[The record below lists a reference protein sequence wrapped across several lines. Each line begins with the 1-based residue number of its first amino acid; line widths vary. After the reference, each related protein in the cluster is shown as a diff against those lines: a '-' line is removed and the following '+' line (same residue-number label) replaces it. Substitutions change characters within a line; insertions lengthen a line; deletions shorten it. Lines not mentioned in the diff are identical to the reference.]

1 MPEMEPLKIHLDS
14 LEMAGKMV
22 DKHIIADS
30 NFPSLINL
38 MRYNVQGGPTVS
50 GLDDHDYP
58 SLNGASSLTNINQMK
73 IHSKIPL
80 PSEVME
86 HFGHMQCHCMM
97 GLFTEISKAWLTI
110 DSDMYLWSYENESDV
125 AYFDG
130 LNETIIS
137 VGLVKPKMGIFQNY
151 VKYLLILTTTVEITI
166 LGVMIPDD
174 TKEVQLVPEPIFTV
188 TTDGVGITTI
198 ANTSSGRIFL
208 GGRNGS
214 LFEIYYQAE
223 SSWFGK
229 RCKKI
234 NHSEGPLSFLVP
246 SFVTMALSEEE
257 AIIQIS
263 VDDSRNILYTLGDRG
278 TITVW
283 DIDNSGASR
292 ITSLSQASLVQNT
305 VHVVKTLDSN
315 NFRPLVSISAITESE
330 SVHLN
335 LVVVAATGTRFYF
348 SCTSVTNPSSRPQTL
363 QLIHV
368 RLPPGYAANAPV
380 MRPRKVQMAYYRKG
394 TLILVC
400 GGDTET
406 AWCLSN
412 DAYPFTNYLAE
423 TQSILPLDSP
433 AWAMEEIIGDSAVH
447 IEKQTSAQGEP
458 PLLVRQHMEPP
469 RKFIFLTA
477 QGAIILMQVRPVD
490 ILRQLLLEQRGPDT
504 EAVRAYFQTQSLEQ
518 ACATCLILATLESS
532 QNAQLSEWATRAFFL
547 YGGQRIAGI
556 GPSIDMHGFSGISPI
571 DIRTSTPRVQPFDA
585 RAQAFRSS
593 AQMGLGTDL
602 ALQHFSAKH
611 NGLYLYV
618 GRILRPIWNVRCIK
632 QEIISNKSV
641 ISSTVPAAQIA
652 WILGH
657 LQALRTFLNKNT
669 NITKQQNAISRSI
682 TDGFETTI
690 PSHFQEPIVEERN
703 SLDALKVFIT
713 HACEV
718 LGLWKILCENQLNC
732 IVSSLSKDQ
741 IAQFSTAT
749 FRDLILIGHEISS
762 LLIVHLIDSYLGDNA
777 SVDSV
782 SSKLREVCPNL
793 YRTEDAVC
801 SKANEILLKAKSCT
815 NPEEKECYLQSALK
829 LCKEVAPRLNLN
841 AVCQQFVACQFYM
854 GVLELCICCAE
865 RVDPNNAAS
874 HYYKNNEPQEDQEG
888 ALAFAKRSE
897 IYKEFATMLDHLY
910 HQSISNPLT
919 PTIPSK
925 PGPPLQTAS
934 TTTVTPAKETLHE
947 VIVDAL
953 QAPCETLHSCI
964 YTWMIERGL
973 HGELV
978 ALAAPSLETY
988 LSRINAPELL
998 PRTAELLWQFYE
1010 RNKDH
1015 AAAAKILDSLASKVG
1030 SDVSL
1035 AKRVEYLA
1043 RAVVCMRS
1051 DQTGYAPYLGI
1062 FLRELED
1069 KLEVAR
1075 MQQQILDIIS
1085 NQQNVF
1091 DSMTVTDAKLRLN
1104 SSLLDITQLY
1114 EEYAEPLQ
1122 LWECKLAII
1131 HCSGHQDDML
1141 IKGIWTNIID
1151 NELENATEPL
1161 NEDKMTILMSKI
1173 KLLGQEYTGSPHCFP
1188 VDFLV
1193 KQLEMKACKYKVSN
1207 TSIITGFLELGIAME
1222 DLLDI
1227 YDKLIGKNTRTWL
1240 NEGNEFHLIE
1250 STANL
1255 VNYFIT
1261 NSSVT
1266 NTFIRRKII
1275 TKCQDVISKCLTT
1288 LFSKPNGGDLDRE
1301 IANLRSIQSILNRM

>member
-1 MPEMEPLKIHLDS
+1 MEPLKMHLDS

-58 SLNGASSLTNINQMK
+58 NLNGASMTLTNINQMK

-110 DSDMYLWSYENESDV
+110 DSDIYLWSYENEADV

-137 VGLVKPKMGIFQNY
+137 VGLVKPKTGIFQSY

-166 LGVMIPDD
+166 LGVTIPDD
-174 TKEVQLVPEPIFTV
+174 GGEMQLVPEPIFTV
-188 TTDGVGITTI
+188 TTDGIGITTI
-198 ANTSSGRIFL
+198 ANTNSGRIFL

-263 VDDSRNILYTLGDRG
+263 VDDSRNILYTLGDKG

-283 DIDNSGASR
+283 DIDNGGASK

-315 NFRPLVSISAITESE
+315 NFRPLVSISAIMESE

-348 SCTSVTNPSSRPQTL
+348 SCTSITNPSSRPQGL

-394 TLILVC
+394 TLFLVC

-433 AWAMEEIIGDSAVH
+433 AWAMEEIIRDSAIH
-447 IEKQTSAQGEP
+447 IEKQSNAQGEP

-490 ILRQLLLEQRGPDT
+490 ILKQLLLEQRGPDT
-504 EAVRAYFQTQSLEQ
+504 EIVRAYFQTQSLEQ

-556 GPSIDMHGFSGISPI
+556 CPPIDMHSGFPTISP
-571 DIRTSTPRVQPFDA
+571 DLRSSTPRVPNFDS
-585 RAQAFRSS
+585 RTQVFRSS
-593 AQMGLGTDL
+593 AQMGLNTDIG
-602 ALQHFSAKH
+602 LQHFSAKH
-611 NGLYLYV
+611 SGLYLYV

-632 QEIISNKSV
+632 QETINNKNV
-641 ISSTVPAAQIA
+641 IFSTVPATQIA
-652 WILGH
+652 WILGY
-657 LQALRTFLNKNT
+657 LQALKSFLNKNT
-669 NITKQQNAISRSI
+669 NITKQQNTSRSL

-690 PSHFQEPIVEERN
+690 QSHFQEPIVEERN

-718 LGLWKILCENQLNC
+718 LGLWKILCENQLNN
-732 IVSSLSKDQ
+732 IVNCLSKDQ
-741 IAQFSTAT
+741 ISQFSTAT

-782 SSKLREVCPNL
+782 SAKLREVCPNL

-801 SKANEILLKAKSCT
+801 SKANEILLKAKGCT
-815 NPEEKECYLQSALK
+815 NPEEKECYLQSALM

-841 AVCQQFVACQFYM
+841 AVCQQFVACQFYT

-865 RVDPNNAAS
+865 RIDPNNAAS
-874 HYYKNNEPQEDQEG
+874 HYYKNNEPIEDQEG
-888 ALAFAKRSE
+888 NLAFTKRLE
-897 IYKEFATMLDHLY
+897 IYKEFTAMLDHLY

-919 PTIPSK
+919 PTLPSK

-934 TTTVTPAKETLHE
+934 NAIIMPANEILYD
-947 VIVDAL
+947 IIDDAL
-953 QAPCETLHSCI
+953 HAPCETLHSSI
-964 YTWMIERGL
+964 YTWMIDKGL
-973 HGELV
+973 HGKLV
-978 ALAAPSLETY
+978 TFAAPSLETY
-988 LSRINAPELL
+988 LNRVNAP
-998 PRTAELLWQFYE
+998 ELLWQFYE
-1010 RNKDH
+1010 KNKNH
-1015 AAAAKILDSLASKVG
+1015 AAAAKILDSLATKVG
-1030 SDVSL
+1030 SEIPLSE
-1035 AKRVEYLA
+1035 RVYNLS

-1075 MQQQILDIIS
+1075 MQQQILDVIS
-1085 NQQNVF
+1085 NQQNLF
-1091 DSMTVTDAKLRLN
+1091 DSMIVTDAKLRLN

-1151 NELENATEPL
+1151 NELENATESS
-1161 NEDKMTILMSKI
+1161 NNDKMTILMCKI
-1173 KLLGQEYTGSPHCFP
+1173 KLLGQEYIGSPHCFP
-1188 VDFLV
+1188 IDFLV
-1193 KQLEMKACKYKVSN
+1193 KQLEMKACKYKVN
-1207 TSIITGFLELGIAME
+1207 NISIITSFLELGVAME

-1227 YDKLIGKNTRTWL
+1227 YDKMIGKNTRIWL

-1255 VNYFIT
+1255 VNHFIRNMTIT
-1261 NSSVT
+1261 NSFV
-1266 NTFIRRKII
+1266 RRKII

-1288 LFSKPNGGDLDRE
+1288 LFSKPNGGDLERE
-1301 IANLRSIQSILNRM
+1301 ITNLRSIQSILNRM

>member
-1 MPEMEPLKIHLDS
+1 MINITLTEMEPLKIHLDS

-58 SLNGASSLTNINQMK
+58 NLNGASISLTNINQMK

-110 DSDMYLWSYENESDV
+110 DSDIYLWSYENESDV

-137 VGLVKPKMGIFQNY
+137 VGLVKPKADIFQLY

-166 LGVMIPDD
+166 LGVTILDD

-198 ANTSSGRIFL
+198 ANTNSGRIFL

-234 NHSEGPLSFLVP
+234 NHSEGPLSFLIP

-283 DIDNSGASR
+283 DISNGGASR
-292 ITSLSQASLVQNT
+292 ITSLSQASLVQTT
-305 VHVVKTLDSN
+305 VNVVKTLDSN

-348 SCTSVTNPSSRPQTL
+348 SCTSVTNPSSRPQGL

-394 TLILVC
+394 TLILIC

-433 AWAMEEIIGDSAVH
+433 AWAMEEIIRDSAIH
-447 IEKQTSAQGEP
+447 IEKQSTTQGEP

-518 ACATCLILATLESS
+518 ACATCLILATLESA

-547 YGGQRIAGI
+547 YGSQRIAGI
-556 GPSIDMHGFSGISPI
+556 GPAFDMHGFSSINPA
-571 DIRTSTPRVQPFDA
+571 DLRTSTPRVPPFDS
-585 RAQAFRSS
+585 RAQAFRSP
-593 AQMGLGTDL
+593 AQMGLGTTDI

-611 NGLYLYV
+611 SGLYLYV
-618 GRILRPIWNVRCIK
+618 GRILRPIWNIRCIK
-632 QEIISNKSV
+632 QEMINNKNV
-641 ISSTVPAAQIA
+641 ISSTVPATQIT

-657 LQALRTFLNKNT
+657 LQALRCFLNKNT
-669 NITKQQNAISRSI
+669 HITKQQNTNRTL

-690 PSHFQEPIVEERN
+690 QSHFQEPIVEERN

-718 LGLWKILCENQLNC
+718 LGLWKILCENRLNNIINC
-732 IVSSLSKDQ
+732 LSKDQ

-762 LLIVHLIDSYLGDNA
+762 LLIIHLIDSYLGDNA

-782 SSKLREVCPNL
+782 SAKLREICPNL

-801 SKANEILLKAKSCT
+801 SKANEILLKAKNCT
-815 NPEEKECYLQSALK
+815 NPEEKECYLKSALK
-829 LCKEVAPRLNLN
+829 LCKEVAPRLNWS
-841 AVCQQFVACQFYM
+841 AVCQQFVACQFYT

-874 HYYKNNEPQEDQEG
+874 HYYKNNEPIEDQEG
-888 ALAFAKRSE
+888 NLAFAKRSE
-897 IYKEFATMLDHLY
+897 IYKEFTTMLDHLY

-925 PGPPLQTAS
+925 PGPPLQTTSA
-934 TTTVTPAKETLHE
+934 TTVTPAKKILHE
-947 VIVDAL
+947 IIGDAL

-973 HGELV
+973 HGELI

-988 LSRINAPELL
+988 LNRINAP
-998 PRTAELLWQFYE
+998 ELLWQFYE
-1010 RNKDH
+1010 RNKNH

-1030 SDVSL
+1030 SEIPLS
-1035 AKRVEYLA
+1035 KRVEYLA

-1051 DQTGYAPYLGI
+1051 DQTGYAPYLGV

-1085 NQQNVF
+1085 NQQNLF
-1091 DSMTVTDAKLRLN
+1091 DSMLVTDAKLRLN

-1151 NELENATEPL
+1151 NELENATEPS

-1173 KLLGQEYTGSPHCFP
+1173 KLLGQEYIGSPHCFP

-1193 KQLEMKACKYKVSN
+1193 KQLEIKACKYKVSN
-1207 TSIITGFLELGIAME
+1207 ISIITGFLELGIAME

-1227 YDKLIGKNTRTWL
+1227 YDKMIGKNTRTWL

-1255 VNYFIT
+1255 VNYFIANSNIT
-1261 NSSVT
+1261 N
-1266 NTFIRRKII
+1266 NFIRRKII

-1288 LFSKPNGGDLDRE
+1288 LFSKPNGGDLDKE
-1301 IANLRSIQSILNRM
+1301 ITNLRSIQSILNRM

>member
-1 MPEMEPLKIHLDS
+1 MRNMALTEIEPLKMQLDS

-58 SLNGASSLTNINQMK
+58 NLNGVSVALTNINQIK

-110 DSDMYLWSYENESDV
+110 DSDIYLWSYENESDV

-137 VGLVKPKMGIFQNY
+137 VGLVKPKAGIFQSY

-166 LGVMIPDD
+166 LGVTIPDD
-174 TKEVQLVPEPIFTV
+174 GGEMQLVPEPIFTV
-188 TTDGVGITTI
+188 TTDGIGITTI
-198 ANTSSGRIFL
+198 ANTNSGRIFF

-229 RCKKI
+229 RCKKV

-246 SFVTMALSEEE
+246 SFVTIALSEEE

-283 DIDNSGASR
+283 DIDNGGASK
-292 ITSLSQASLVQNT
+292 ITSLSQASLVQIA

-315 NFRPLVSISAITESE
+315 NFRPLVSISAIMESE

-348 SCTSVTNPSSRPQTL
+348 SCTSITNPSSRPQGL

-394 TLILVC
+394 TLFLVC

-433 AWAMEEIIGDSAVH
+433 VWAMEEIIRDSAIH
-447 IEKQTSAQGEP
+447 IEKQSSAQGEP

-490 ILRQLLLEQRGPDT
+490 ILKQLLLEQRGPDT
-504 EAVRAYFQTQSLEQ
+504 EVVRAYFQTQSLEQ

-532 QNAQLSEWATRAFFL
+532 QNAQVAEWATRAFFL
-547 YGGQRIAGI
+547 FGGQRIAGI
-556 GPSIDMHGFSGISPI
+556 YSPIDMHSGFPTITP
-571 DIRTSTPRVQPFDA
+571 DLRTSTPRVPSFDS
-585 RAQAFRSS
+585 RTQAFRTPT
-593 AQMGLGTDL
+593 QMGLSTDIG
-602 ALQHFSAKH
+602 LQHFSAKH
-611 NGLYLYV
+611 SGLYLYV

-632 QEIISNKSV
+632 QETISNKNV
-641 ISSTVPAAQIA
+641 ISSTVPATQIA
-652 WILGH
+652 WILSH
-657 LQALRTFLNKNT
+657 LQALRSFLNKNT
-669 NITKQQNAISRSI
+669 HITKQQSTSRGI
-682 TDGFETTI
+682 TNGFETTI
-690 PSHFQEPIVEERN
+690 RSHFQEPIVEERN

-718 LGLWKILCENQLNC
+718 LGLWKILCENQLNN
-732 IVSSLSKDQ
+732 IVNCLSKDQ
-741 IAQFSTAT
+741 ITQFSTAT

-782 SSKLREVCPNL
+782 SAKLREVCPNL

-801 SKANEILLKAKSCT
+801 SKANEILLKAKGCT
-815 NPEEKECYLQSALK
+815 NPEEKECYLQSALT

-841 AVCQQFVACQFYM
+841 AVCQQFVACQFYT

-865 RVDPNNAAS
+865 RIDPNNAAS
-874 HYYKNNEPQEDQEG
+874 HYYKNNEPIEDQEG
-888 ALAFAKRSE
+888 NLAFMKRLE
-897 IYKEFATMLDHLY
+897 IYKEFTTMLDHLY

-934 TTTVTPAKETLHE
+934 SAVVMPAKEILHE
-947 VIVDAL
+947 IIDDAL
-953 QAPCETLHSCI
+953 HAPCETLHSSI
-964 YTWMIERGL
+964 YTWMIDRGL

-978 ALAAPSLETY
+978 AFAAPSLETY
-988 LSRINAPELL
+988 LNRVNAP
-998 PRTAELLWQFYE
+998 ELLWQFYE
-1010 RNKDH
+1010 RNKNH
-1015 AAAAKILDSLASKVG
+1015 AAAAKILDSLATKVG
-1030 SDVSL
+1030 SETSL
-1035 AKRVEYLA
+1035 SKRVEYLA

-1075 MQQQILDIIS
+1075 MQQQILEIIS
-1085 NQQNVF
+1085 NQQNLF
-1091 DSMTVTDAKLRLN
+1091 DSMMVTDAKLRLN

-1151 NELENATEPL
+1151 NELENATEPS
-1161 NEDKMTILMSKI
+1161 NEDKMTILMCKI

-1188 VDFLV
+1188 IDFLV

-1207 TSIITGFLELGIAME
+1207 TSIITSFLELGVAME

-1227 YDKLIGKNTRTWL
+1227 YDK
-1240 NEGNEFHLIE
+1240 
-1250 STANL
+1250 
-1255 VNYFIT
+1255 
-1261 NSSVT
+1261 
-1266 NTFIRRKII
+1266 RKII

-1288 LFSKPNGGDLDRE
+1288 LFSKPNGGELERE
-1301 IANLRSIQSILNRM
+1301 ITNLRSIQSILNRM

>member
-1 MPEMEPLKIHLDS
+1 MEPLKIHLDA

-22 DKHIIADS
+22 DKHIVADS

-58 SLNGASSLTNINQMK
+58 NLNGTSVSLTNINQMK
-73 IHSKIPL
+73 MHSKIPL

-110 DSDMYLWSYENESDV
+110 DSDIYVWSYENESDV

-137 VGLVKPKMGIFQNY
+137 VGLVKPKPGIFQAY
-151 VKYLLILTTTVEITI
+151 VKYLLILTTTVEIII
-166 LGVMIPDD
+166 LGVTLNEAGDD
-174 TKEVQLVPEPIFTV
+174 KPAEMQLVPEPIFTV
-188 TTDGVGITTI
+188 TTDGIGITTI
-198 ANTSSGRIFL
+198 ANTNSGRIFL
-208 GGRNGS
+208 GGRDGS

-223 SSWFGK
+223 ISWFGK

-263 VDDSRNILYTLGDRG
+263 VDDSRNILYTLGDKG

-283 DIDNSGASR
+283 DIDGGGASKV
-292 ITSLSQASLVQNT
+292 TSLSQASLVQNA

-315 NFRPLVSISAITESE
+315 NFRPLVSISGITECE
-330 SVHLN
+330 SIHLN

-348 SCTSVTNPSSRPQTL
+348 SCTSVSNPASRPQGL

-380 MRPRKVQMAYYRKG
+380 MRPRKVQMAHYRKG

-433 AWAMEEIIGDSAVH
+433 AWAMAEILGESAIH
-447 IEKQTSAQGEP
+447 IEKQNMSQGEP

-477 QGAIILMQVRPVD
+477 QGAIVLVQVRPVD

-504 EAVRAYFQTQSLEQ
+504 EPVRAYFQSQSLEQ

-547 YGGQRIAGI
+547 YGGQRIPGI
-556 GPSIDMHGFSGISPI
+556 APAIDMHSGFANMNT
-571 DIRTSTPRVQPFDA
+571 DIRTSTPRIQNFDTRPQVFKSHTPIGFNA
-585 RAQAFRSS
+585 
-593 AQMGLGTDL
+593 DV
-602 ALQHFSAKH
+602 ALQQFSAKH
-611 NGLYLYV
+611 SGLYLYV
-618 GRILRPIWNVRCIK
+618 GRILRPIWNMRCIK
-632 QEIISNKSV
+632 HETVNNKV
-641 ISSTVPAAQIA
+641 QISSTIPAAQIT

-657 LQALRTFLNKNT
+657 LQALRSFLNKNT
-669 NITKQQNAISRSI
+669 YITKQHSTTRNL

-690 PSHFQEPIVEERN
+690 SSHFQEPIVEERN

-718 LGLWKILCENQLNC
+718 LGLWKILCENHLSNIVNC
-732 IVSSLSKDQ
+732 LSKDQ
-741 IAQFSTAT
+741 INQFLTAT

-762 LLIVHLIDSYLGDNA
+762 LLIIHLIDSYLGDNA
-777 SVDSV
+777 SVDAV
-782 SSKLREVCPNL
+782 SSRLREECPNL
-793 YRTEDAVC
+793 YRSEDAVC
-801 SKANEILLKAKSCT
+801 SKANEIILKAKSCT
-815 NPEEKECYLQSALK
+815 NAEEKESYLQSALK
-829 LCKEVAPRLNLN
+829 LCKEVAPRLNLS
-841 AVCQQFVACQFYM
+841 AVCQQFMACQFYS
-854 GVLELCICCAE
+854 GVLELCLCCAE

-874 HYYKNNEPQEDQEG
+874 HYYKNNEPPEDQEG
-888 ALAFAKRSE
+888 NLAYLKRLE
-897 IYKEFATMLDHLY
+897 IYKEFTALLDHLY
-910 HQSISNPLT
+910 NQSISNPLT

-925 PGPPLQTAS
+925 PGPPLHNATI
-934 TTTVTPAKETLHE
+934 TTVTPAKEILHD
-947 VIVDAL
+947 IRDDAL
-953 QAPCETLHSCI
+953 CSPCETLHAAV

-978 ALAAPSLETY
+978 ALAAPSLEAY
-988 LSRINAPELL
+988 LTRVNAP
-998 PRTAELLWQFYE
+998 ELLWQFYE
-1010 RNKDH
+1010 RNKNH
-1015 AAAAKILDSLASKVG
+1015 AAAAKILDSLATKVG
-1030 SDVSL
+1030 SDVPLS
-1035 AKRVEYLA
+1035 KRVEYLA

-1051 DQTGYAPYLGI
+1051 DQAGYAPYLGI

-1069 KLEVAR
+1069 KVEVAR
-1075 MQQQILDIIS
+1075 IQQQILDTIC
-1085 NQQNVF
+1085 NQQHLF
-1091 DSMTVTDAKLRLN
+1091 DSMTVRDAKLRLN

-1131 HCSGHQDDML
+1131 YCSGHQDAML
-1141 IKGIWTNIID
+1141 IQGIWTNIIN
-1151 NELENATEPL
+1151 NELRNAATSSAD
-1161 NEDKMTILMSKI
+1161 DKMATLMTKI
-1173 KLLGQEYTGSPHCFP
+1173 KLLGQEYAGSPHCFP
-1188 VDFLV
+1188 IDFLI
-1193 KQLEMKACKYKVSN
+1193 KQLEIKACRLNVPNSSI
-1207 TSIITGFLELGIAME
+1207 TSGFLQLGVSME

-1227 YDKLIGKNTRTWL
+1227 YDKMIGKNTRTWL
-1240 NEGNEFHLIE
+1240 NKGNEFHLIE

-1255 VNYFIT
+1255 VNHFI
-1261 NSSVT
+1261 NHSNVT
-1266 NTFIRRKII
+1266 NNFIRRKII

-1288 LFSKPNGGDLDRE
+1288 LFSKPDGADL
-1301 IANLRSIQSILNRM
+1301 ITKLRSIQSHLNRM